1 MKMNDARIKALERQR
16 YSDVSER
23 QRERNS
29 ERVDH
34 TSSILSELNEQVETP
49 TERLET
55 AKEPLSVAGSETRTE
70 GCNVVLSDCLKLLKE
85 CAEDAGLAQYY
96 REQMREMPDETVSE
110 SPSVEAD
117 HIHERGYSKQKRE
130 YAWTESDHKERL
142 ANRGE

>member
-34 TSSILSELNEQVETP
+34 TSSILSESNEQVETP

-55 AKEPLSVAGSETRTE
+55 AKE
-70 GCNVVLSDCLKLLKE
+70 
-85 CAEDAGLAQYY
+85 Y
-96 REQMREMPDETVSE
+96 
-110 SPSVEAD
+110 SP
-117 HIHERGYSKQKRE
+117 
-130 YAWTESDHKERL
+130 
-142 ANRGE
+142 